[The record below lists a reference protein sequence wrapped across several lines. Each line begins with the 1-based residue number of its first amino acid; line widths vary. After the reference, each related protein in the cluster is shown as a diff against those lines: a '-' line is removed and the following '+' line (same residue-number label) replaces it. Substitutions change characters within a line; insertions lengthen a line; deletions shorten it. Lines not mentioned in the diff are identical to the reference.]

1 MLFTIKINKTD
12 VEMSN
17 AFAWMFK
24 YKSQFKED
32 PAAVLVPAFGD
43 AGADRND
50 AGKAAIASI
59 GFTRLSQIAWAMA
72 KTANKAVPDP
82 VTWVNS
88 FEVFNILD
96 FAGDLLEKAVEG
108 MTLTTEEAETSKNQ
122 EAVEETAEE

>member
-1 MLFTIKINKTD
+1 MIFTIQIDKKD

-32 PAAVLVPAFGD
+32 PAEVLVPAFAKTSEDPSGMS
-43 AGADRND
+43 
-50 AGKAAIASI
+50 AIAAI

-88 FEVFNILD
+88 FETFNVLD
-96 FAGDLLEKAVEG
+96 FAGELIEKAVNG
-108 MTLTTEEAETSKNQ
+108 MTVTSDEEAETSKNP
-122 EAVEETAEE
+122 EAVEETAGK

>member
-1 MLFTIKINKTD
+1 MVFTVKIDNKE

-43 AGADRND
+43 AESASND

-59 GFTRLSQIAWAMA
+59 GFTRLAQIAWAMA
-72 KTANKAVPDP
+72 KTANKAIPDP

-88 FEVFNILD
+88 FEVFNVID
-96 FAGDLLEKAVEG
+96 FAGELIEKAVEG
-108 MTLTTEEAETSKNQ
+108 MTLTTAGEGDQKNP
-122 EAVEETAEE
+122 EAVPETATK

>member
-1 MLFTIKINKTD
+1 MIFKVKINKTA

-32 PAAVLVPAFGD
+32 PAEVLVPAFGV
-43 AGADRND
+43 AADD
-50 AGKAAIASI
+50 PTGMSAIAAI

-72 KTANKAVPDP
+72 KTANKAIPDP

-88 FEVFNILD
+88 FEVFNVID
-96 FAGDLLEKAVEG
+96 FAGELIEKAVEG
-108 MTLTTEEAETSKNQ
+108 MTLTATEGEDSKNPKP
-122 EAVEETAEE
+122 ATETAGK